1 LVLKKAKIHRRTFLK
16 ISGGAFLSC
25 LFPGSYHS
33 IRAAAVTSVRYGK
46 EIPSRCTLC
55 SMGCGTIFIR
65 DTRGRWIV
73 EGDPD
78 CPLAKGS
85 LCARGTCLTAV
96 SEVTRE
102 ARPLYRFPGSS
113 QWSEIEWE
121 QGIDT
126 VTRRIKDFRDRELEK
141 REDSGKQSV
150 NRFNGV
156 GVIAGGNLT
165 NEEAYLVSKLFR
177 ALGIVNMDTTVR
189 ASRGQA
195 VLGLFDV
202 LGLPGPTHPPS
213 QVAQSDVAIVVGCNP
228 AQTSPLLSRYLD
240 EVRRRSGT
248 VIVIDPRWTETMK
261 PGDLWLRVRPGCDA
275 AILGGFLSWI
285 LKHGEPR
292 IEELLKHTDASFFTL
307 TETMGK
313 YEKHKGGKL
322 KGMFKSDATLSEPYT
337 IYQRLKE
344 YYARYDLSK
353 IAGLTGVDPHLFRRA
368 CKELNRTGQQE
379 FSACFILG
387 SGALAR
393 PSGSDAARMAA
404 MIQTLLGNLK
414 KRGGGVVVPVGGGN
428 AQGTCDMGLLA
439 PFLPGYLHLPIRGDD
454 TEAIEGNGE
463 SRQALEAL
471 ARAWFQDGK
480 VSHLPVIEENESL
493 SISTIFRDIQREE
506 VRALIVLGAD
516 PVASLPN
523 SSNAL
528 KALEKLDLL
537 VVLDVLPSRT
547 GRFWQEATRLPE
559 TLKTEVIFLPI
570 EPPAARSGSLTDAG
584 RRVRSIKPADD
595 PVETVHPLLDTL
607 GNLGTSIKRKFDLE
621 KGPLS
626 APLDNLRWPL
636 WHSLENITLEIN
648 GVIQNSSGEDQPLSP
663 GKEWPDKASCGNR
676 LYRGWLKDGHWQADT
691 RDDSDP
697 HEIALFE
704 NWGWFWPGGVADP
717 FSWLY
722 DQNRESSILL
732 RWTGQDDSDAAPP
745 KSLILRS
752 NPPVRFWRVTPLGSP
767 FPEHYEPFHSPLPDF
782 LTGGRSD
789 PSILQRDEEAET
801 WDYLSRKP
809 EDVLLEFPVIMTAHR
824 TGNMIGSGGALAK
837 VDWLAELGSIRLLEM
852 GPALADDLGV
862 VSGDLVAI
870 RTPHSNSDVRAR
882 ALVTGRLGT
891 FNYNGDYHQ
900 VASITYYG
908 AQSPG
913 TNELFSAAFSGL
925 EGGTQI
931 KAFLAKIIKVR

>member
-1 LVLKKAKIHRRTFLK
+1 MRRRTFLK
-16 ISGGAFLSC
+16 ISSGAFLSC

-33 IRAAAVTSVRYGK
+33 IRAGALTAVKYGK

-55 SMGCGTIFIR
+55 SMGCGTICFR
-65 DTRGRWIV
+65 DTVGRWIV

-102 ARPLYRFPGSS
+102 ARPLHRFPGSS
-113 QWSEIEWE
+113 QWSEIEWG

-126 VTRRIKDFRDRELEK
+126 VTRRIKDLRDRELDR
-141 REDSGKQSV
+141 REDSKKESV
-150 NRFNGV
+150 NRFDGV

-177 ALGIVNMDTTVR
+177 ALGVVNMDTTVR
-189 ASRGQA
+189 AGRGQA

-228 AQTSPLLSRYLD
+228 AQTSPLLSGYLD

-261 PGDLWLRVRPGCDA
+261 PGDIWLRVRPGCDVA
-275 AILGGFLSWI
+275 VLGGFLYWI
-285 LKHGEPR
+285 LEHGELR

-307 TETMGK
+307 TENMGR
-313 YEKHKGGKL
+313 YEKHKSGKL
-322 KGMFKSDATLSEPYT
+322 NGRFKSDPTLSEPYT
-337 IYQRLKE
+337 IYQRMKE
-344 YYARYDLSK
+344 YYTRYDLSK
-353 IAGLTGVDPHLFRRA
+353 VAGLTGVDPHLFRRA
-368 CKELNRTGQQE
+368 CKELSRTGRQE

-404 MIQTLLGNLK
+404 MIQALLGNLK
-414 KRGGGVVVPVGGGN
+414 KRGGGVVVPAGGGN
-428 AQGTCDMGLLA
+428 AQGICDMGLLA

-454 TEAIEGNGE
+454 TAAIGGNSG
-463 SRQALEAL
+463 SRQALGAL
-471 ARAWFQDGK
+471 ARAWFHDGK
-480 VSHLPVIEENESL
+480 VVHLPVIEENESL
-493 SISTIFRDIQREE
+493 SVSTIFRDIQREE
-506 VRALIVLGAD
+506 VRALIVFGAD
-516 PVASLPN
+516 PLASLPN
-523 SSNAL
+523 SSTVL

-537 VVLDVLPSRT
+537 VVLDVLPNRT
-547 GRFWQEATRLPE
+547 SRFWQENIRHPD

-584 RRVRSIKPADD
+584 RRVRSIKSAGGPI
-595 PVETVHPLLDTL
+595 ETVRPLLDTL
-607 GNLGTSIKRKFDLE
+607 GNLGISIKRKFDLE
-621 KGPLS
+621 RGPLS

-636 WHSLENITLEIN
+636 RHSIENITLEIN
-648 GVIQNSSGEDQPLSP
+648 GVTQNSSGPDQPLSA
-663 GKEWPDKASCGNR
+663 GKEWPDNAACGNR
-676 LYRGWLKDGHWQADT
+676 LYRGWLNDGHWQADT

-722 DQNRESSILL
+722 DRTRERTVLL
-732 RWTGQDDSDAAPP
+732 RWTGQDNGDAPP
-745 KSLILRS
+745 PGPLILRTD
-752 NPPVRFWRVTPLGSP
+752 PEVRFWRVTPLGSP

-789 PSILQRDEEAET
+789 PSILQRDEGAET

-809 EDVLLEFPVIMTAHR
+809 TDVLLKFPVIMTAHR
-824 TGNMIGSGGALAK
+824 TGNMMGSGGAFAR
-837 VDWLAELGSIRLLEM
+837 VDWLLELGSVRLLEM

-862 VSGDLVAI
+862 VSGDLVTVS
-870 RTPHSNSDVRAR
+870 TPHSNSDVRAR
-882 ALVTGRLGT
+882 ALVTNRLGT
-891 FNYNGDYHQ
+891 FNYKGAYHQ
-900 VASITYYG
+900 MASITYYG

-913 TNELFSAAFSGL
+913 TNELLSAAFSGL
-925 EGGTQI
+925 DGGMQTR
-931 KAFLAKIIKVR
+931 AFLARIVKA